1 MIAWLQKLFGSSIGK
16 KLVMALTGL
25 VLFGFLIVH
34 LAENLLIYADR
45 DGATFDGYVRGLTSM
60 AWLPLAEL
68 ALAALF
74 LVHIVQAVRVHLS
87 NRAARRTP
95 YAQNPGH
102 GGRTL
107 ASTSMIVTGSVVLL
121 FLVLHLVDFR
131 FAAEADKHA
140 GMAGLVRRTFHDP
153 LALGIY
159 LLGLIAL
166 AIHLSHGLQSALQSL
181 GLAHPRYTPL
191 VHKLSVILAVLLAL
205 GFATFPVYFFASG
218 GSR

>member
-16 KLVMALTGL
+16 KLLMALTGL
-25 VLFGFLIVH
+25 LLFGFLIVH

-45 DGATFDGYVRGLTSM
+45 DGATFDGYVHGLTSM
-60 AWLPLAEL
+60 AWVPLAEL

-95 YAQNPGH
+95 YAQSPGH

-121 FLVLHLVDFR
+121 FLVLHLLQFR
-131 FAAEADKHA
+131 FAPEETRHA
-140 GMAGLVRRTFHDP
+140 SMTRLVRGEFEKP
-153 LALGIY
+153 LTLAVY

-191 VHKLSVILAVLLAL
+191 VHRLSVILAVLIAL